1 MRALTSPVKTQMP
14 RAGAPRKRAVARSAA
29 PPAAGLA
36 AEERHAH
43 GHHPHPAHPLVARPG
58 KADLAK
64 RLARIE
70 GQVRGIAK
78 MIDEE
83 RYCIDV
89 LTQVSAV
96 QSALDALA
104 FRLLEQHLHG
114 CVQHA
119 VKSGN
124 GEHAIAEALE
134 VIRKFGR

>member
-1 MRALTSPVKTQMP
+1 MTLPADKRVP
-14 RAGAPRKRAVARSAA
+14 RARVPRKRAAARPAA
-29 PPAAGLA
+29 HPAAGPAA
-36 AEERHAH
+36 AEHH
-43 GHHPHPAHPLVARPG
+43 VPGHHAHPAHPLVARPG

-78 MIDEE
+78 MVDEE

-104 FRLLEQHLHG
+104 FRLLEHHLHG